1 MVNMRKELVDVI
13 RDGKEQNVL
22 SGIMSVKYPIV
33 TTMAI
38 ALMANVSVPEAIRA
52 NFASKVSNILDEK
65 SVININL
72 TKFNWWTRVQINQ
85 VEF

>member
-1 MVNMRKELVDVI
+1 MRKELVDAI
-13 RDGKEQNVL
+13 RAGKEQSAQ

-52 NFASKVSNILDEK
+52 NFASKLTAKIL
-65 SVININL
+65 
-72 TKFNWWTRVQINQ
+72 RVQAMAFVYRALVS
-85 VEF
+85 VEKAGGGLIVT

>member
-1 MVNMRKELVDVI
+1 MKKELVDVI
-13 RDGKEQNVL
+13 RDGKGQNAL

-38 ALMANVSVPEAIRA
+38 ALMANVSVPEAIQA
-52 NFASKVSNILDEK
+52 NFASKVSNIVDEK

-72 TKFNWWTRVQINQ
+72 TKFNWRTRVQINQ